1 MHAPIKL
8 PFDNSYARLP
18 ERFYAKQLPT
28 PVSSP
33 GLIRVNHGLAQ
44 TLGIDPLWLESIQ
57 GIDVLAGNSIPAGA
71 EPIAT
76 AYAGHQFGGWNP
88 QLGDGRAILLGELV
102 GTDGVRYDLQ
112 LKGAGRTPWSRGGD
126 GRAPIGPVLRE
137 YIVSESMATMGVP
150 TSRALAAVTTGEW
163 VMRNGAEPGA
173 ILARV
178 AQSHIR
184 IGTFQFFGARNDID
198 ALRLLVDH
206 VIQRHYPQA
215 IGANNPA
222 SALLDCV
229 VSQQAQLIAHW
240 QLLGFIHGVMNTD
253 NMLLSGETIDY
264 GPCAFMDTYDPET
277 VFSSI
282 DHNGRYAYANQPG
295 IAYWNLGAL
304 AQSLLPLLAA
314 DQDQA
319 VATAQQ
325 AIDAFPPQ
333 FQRAYQA
340 GMGKKLGL
348 AELMEG
354 DDVLAQ
360 DLLEIMASEH
370 ADFTLTFRRLS
381 ELAGDQTGGAT
392 DTGELFAFS
401 SAFTP
406 WLERWQ
412 TRLQLEKNSATERQ
426 RVMLTTNPVFIP
438 RNHLVEEAIQAA
450 LTDSDFA
457 PFTALVDVLADPF
470 TYRAQHQRY
479 ATPPRAEQ
487 IVRQTFCGT

>member
-1 MHAPIKL
+1 
-8 PFDNSYARLP
+8 
-18 ERFYAKQLPT
+18 
-28 PVSSP
+28 
-33 GLIRVNHGLAQ
+33 
-44 TLGIDPLWLESIQ
+44 
-57 GIDVLAGNSIPAGA
+57 
-71 EPIAT
+71 
-76 AYAGHQFGGWNP
+76 
-88 QLGDGRAILLGELV
+88 
-102 GTDGVRYDLQ
+102 
-112 LKGAGRTPWSRGGD
+112 
-126 GRAPIGPVLRE
+126 
-137 YIVSESMATMGVP
+137 
-150 TSRALAAVTTGEW
+150 
-163 VMRNGAEPGA
+163 
-173 ILARV
+173 
-178 AQSHIR
+178 
-184 IGTFQFFGARNDID
+184 
-198 ALRLLVDH
+198 
-206 VIQRHYPQA
+206 
-215 IGANNPA
+215 
-222 SALLDCV
+222 
-229 VSQQAQLIAHW
+229 
-240 QLLGFIHGVMNTD
+240 
-253 NMLLSGETIDY
+253 
-264 GPCAFMDTYDPET
+264 
-277 VFSSI
+277 
-282 DHNGRYAYANQPG
+282 
-295 IAYWNLGAL
+295 
-304 AQSLLPLLAA
+304 
-314 DQDQA
+314 